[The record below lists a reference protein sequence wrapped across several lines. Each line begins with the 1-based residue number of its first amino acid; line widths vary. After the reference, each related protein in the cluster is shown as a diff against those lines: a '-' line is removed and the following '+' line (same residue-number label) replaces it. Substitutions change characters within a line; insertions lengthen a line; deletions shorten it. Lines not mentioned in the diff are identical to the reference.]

1 MKILSIGNSFS
12 TDAQRYL
19 NRISKLNS
27 CQIKSVNL
35 YIGGC
40 PLRRHYFNVLENE
53 KAYDFQ
59 FNGESTGLLVSIKDA
74 LKSDAWDYV
83 TLQQAS
89 TYSPV
94 WESYEPYLETIAEY
108 VKKYAPQA
116 KLVVH
121 KTWAYSAEHI
131 VNKGMAGTREDM
143 YNALSVCYDKMAQ
156 AIDTALMIPS
166 GDVVEALIRN
176 GITAPHRDG
185 YHLSLGAGRLA
196 VALLWYS
203 LFSGEDPYEV
213 NLPALDVPT
222 TDEEIAIV
230 RKSVAEVLK
239 K

>member
-19 NRISKLNS
+19 NRISRLNS

-89 TYSPV
+89 TYSPI

-230 RKSVAEVLK
+230 RKSVAEVLGK
-239 K
+239 

>member
-19 NRISKLNS
+19 NRISRLNS

-89 TYSPV
+89 TYSPI
-94 WESYEPYLETIAEY
+94 WESYAPYLETIAEY

-131 VNKGMAGTREDM
+131 VNTGVFAGKSGAAAKAIPNCNIVYIDGNEMAEKLDIFFEKLYGVKPA
-143 YNALSVCYDKMAQ
+143 ALGGKMP
-156 AIDTALMIPS
+156 DTNIYYIEN
-166 GDVVEALIRN
+166 D
-176 GITAPHRDG
+176 
-185 YHLSLGAGRLA
+185 
-196 VALLWYS
+196 
-203 LFSGEDPYEV
+203 
-213 NLPALDVPT
+213 
-222 TDEEIAIV
+222 
-230 RKSVAEVLK
+230 
-239 K
+239 

>member
-19 NRISKLNS
+19 NRISRLNS

-89 TYSPV
+89 TYSPI

-131 VNKGMAGTREDM
+131 INKGMAGTREDM

-230 RKSVAEVLK
+230 RKSVAEVLGK
-239 K
+239 

>member
-19 NRISKLNS
+19 NRISRLNS

-89 TYSPV
+89 TYSPI

-213 NLPALDVPT
+213 NLPALDVQT

>member
-19 NRISKLNS
+19 NRISRLNS

-89 TYSPV
+89 TYSPI

-185 YHLSLGAGRLA
+185 YHLSFGAGRLA

>member
-19 NRISKLNS
+19 NRISRLNS

-89 TYSPV
+89 TYSPI

>member
-19 NRISKLNS
+19 NRISRLNS

-230 RKSVAEVLK
+230 RKSVAEVLGN
-239 K
+239 

>member
-19 NRISKLNS
+19 NRISRLNS

-89 TYSPV
+89 TYSPI
-94 WESYEPYLETIAEY
+94 WESYEPYLETIA
-108 VKKYAPQA
+108 
-116 KLVVH
+116 
-121 KTWAYSAEHI
+121 
-131 VNKGMAGTREDM
+131 
-143 YNALSVCYDKMAQ
+143 
-156 AIDTALMIPS
+156 
-166 GDVVEALIRN
+166 
-176 GITAPHRDG
+176 
-185 YHLSLGAGRLA
+185 
-196 VALLWYS
+196 
-203 LFSGEDPYEV
+203 
-213 NLPALDVPT
+213 
-222 TDEEIAIV
+222 
-230 RKSVAEVLK
+230 
-239 K
+239 

>member
-19 NRISKLNS
+19 NRISRLNS

>member
-19 NRISKLNS
+19 NRISRLNS

-230 RKSVAEVLK
+230 RKSVAEVLGK
-239 K
+239 

>member
-19 NRISKLNS
+19 HKIAELNEFK
-27 CQIKSVNL
+27 IKSVNL

-40 PLRRHYFNVLENE
+40 PLRRHYFNILENE

-74 LKSDAWDYV
+74 LKSDSWDIV

-89 TYSPV
+89 PMSPI
-94 WESYEPYLETIAEY
+94 WETYEPYLPLICDF
-108 VKKYAPQA
+108 VKRYAPQA

-121 KTWAYSAEHI
+121 QTWAYSQEH
-131 VNKGMAGTREDM
+131 VEKKGMPGTRDDM
-143 YNALSVCYDKMAQ
+143 YRALTDCYKKMAK
-156 AIDTALMIPS
+156 AIGADLTIPS
-166 GDVVEALIRN
+166 GKLVETLIRN
-176 GITAPHRDG
+176 GITEPHRDG

-203 LFSGEDPYEV
+203 LFSGISAGV
-213 NLPALDVPT
+213 AALPKTDVPV

-230 RKSVAEVLK
+230 RRSVCEVLGR
-239 K
+239 

>member
-19 NRISKLNS
+19 NKISRLNS

-89 TYSPV
+89 TYSPI
-94 WESYEPYLETIAEY
+94 WESYEPYLETIVEY